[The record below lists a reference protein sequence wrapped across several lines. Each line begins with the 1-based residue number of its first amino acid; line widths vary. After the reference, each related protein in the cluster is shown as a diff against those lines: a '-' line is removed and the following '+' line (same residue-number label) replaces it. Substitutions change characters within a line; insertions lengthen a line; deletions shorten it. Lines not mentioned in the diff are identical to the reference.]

1 MRARIILALLFVTM
15 LAYGQEAKKNTEG
28 TPSQESIS
36 YVENEFIIWLEQG
49 VDAASFAARSNETI
63 APKELLSK
71 DLNIWLFEIKGDV
84 KHRDLIMQNLSR
96 NGDIRHIQN
105 NHTNISMRDV
115 TPDDTYYNQQWAPAK
130 MQLPKAWDEYTTGG
144 LTALGDT
151 IVVAVIDGGVFLNH
165 QDLNLWKNRHETPG
179 NGIDDDG
186 NGYID
191 DYHGWNAYTNNGN
204 IISDSHGTHVAGIV
218 GAIGNNGKGVAGV
231 NWAVKVLPIR
241 GSSGTESI
249 VVKAYSYVL
258 AQRKLYNETNGEKG
272 AFIVASNSSFGIDY
286 ANPNNYPIW
295 CSMYDEMGKQGIL
308 SAAAG
313 PNRNVNVDQVGDVP
327 STCASLYM
335 LGVTNTTNLDQKYV
349 SAGYGTTHIDIGAP
363 GTNIYSTMPNNAYA
377 NNTGTSMATPQVA
390 GVIALMYAAMPK
402 NMIES
407 CKADPAAFALK
418 VREFLLEGADE
429 LASLNNLVAGKRRL
443 NAYGA
448 IQKAVAYGNSVDEV
462 LSDND
467 VSIFP
472 NPTVGELR
480 VQGGVDRVE
489 VLDAAGKSVGVYE
502 MAGKNQDVINISHL
516 PTGVYLVKMNTSKGE
531 ILKKVVKE

>member
-15 LAYGQEAKKNTEG
+15 LAYGQEAKKNTVG

-49 VDAASFAARSNETI
+49 VDATSFAARSNEAI

-115 TPDDTYYNQQWAPAK
+115 TPDDTYYSQQWAPAK

-144 LTALGDT
+144 LTAMGDT

-179 NGIDDDG
+179 NGVDDDG

-204 IISDSHGTHVAGIV
+204 IMSDNHGTHVAGIV

-231 NWAVKVLPIR
+231 NWAVKVLPIQ

-272 AFIVASNSSFGIDY
+272 AFIVASNSSFGIDF
-286 ANPNNYPIW
+286 ADPSNYPIW

-472 NPTVGELR
+472 NPTAGELR

>member
-1 MRARIILALLFVTM
+1 MRVKIILALFFVTM
-15 LAYGQEAKKNTEG
+15 LAYGQEAKKNTG
-28 TPSQESIS
+28 VTPSQESTS

-49 VDAASFAARSNETI
+49 VDAASFAARSNEAI

-84 KHRDLIMQNLSR
+84 KHRGQIMQNLSR

-105 NHTNISMRDV
+105 NHTNITMRDV
-115 TPDDTYYNQQWAPAK
+115 TPDDPNYNQQWAPEK

-144 LTALGDT
+144 LTAMGDT
-151 IVVAVIDGGVFLNH
+151 IVVAVIDGGAFLNH
-165 QDLNLWKNRHETPG
+165 VDLNLWKNSHEIPG

-191 DYHGWNAYTNNGN
+191 DYHGWNVFSNNGN
-204 IISDSHGTHVAGIV
+204 VTSDDHGTHVAGII
-218 GAIGNNGKGVAGV
+218 GAVGNNGKGVAGV
-231 NWAVKVLPIR
+231 NWNVKVLPIR
-241 GSSGTESI
+241 GSSTSESI

-258 AQRKLYNETNGEKG
+258 AQRKLYNETNGAKG
-272 AFIVASNSSFGIDY
+272 AFIVATNSSFGVDY
-286 ANPNNYPIW
+286 GNPNNYPIW
-295 CSMYDEMGKQGIL
+295 CSMYDEMGKLGIL

-313 PNRNVNVDQVGDVP
+313 PNMNVNVDQVGDVP

-335 LGVTNTTNLDQKYV
+335 FGVTNTTKQDNKY
-349 SAGYGTTHIDIGAP
+349 SAAGYGTTHIDIGAP
-363 GTNIYSTMPNNAYA
+363 GTAIYSTMPNNSYGSM
-377 NNTGTSMATPQVA
+377 TGTSMATPQVA

-407 CKADPAAFALK
+407 CKEDPAAFALK

-448 IQKAVAYGNSVDEV
+448 IQKAVAYGNSVEEV
-462 LSDND
+462 LGDSG

-480 VQGGVDRVE
+480 IQGGVDRVE
-489 VLDAAGKSVGVYE
+489 ILDAAGKSVGVYE
-502 MAGKNQDVINISHL
+502 MAGKNQGVINISHL
-516 PTGVYLVKMNTSKGE
+516 PTGVYLLKMNTSKGE

>member
-15 LAYGQEAKKNTEG
+15 LAYGQEAKKNTVG

-49 VDAASFAARSNETI
+49 VDATSFAARSNEAI

-258 AQRKLYNETNGEKG
+258 ALRKLYNETNGEKG
-272 AFIVASNSSFGIDY
+272 AFIVASNSSFGIDF
-286 ANPNNYPIW
+286 ADPSNYPIW

-335 LGVTNTTNLDQKYV
+335 LGVTNTTNLDQKYI

-448 IQKAVAYGNSVDEV
+448 IQKAVAYGNSMDEV
-462 LSDND
+462 LSDSD

>member
-15 LAYGQEAKKNTEG
+15 LAYGQEAKKNTAG

-49 VDAASFAARSNETI
+49 VDATSFAARSNEAI

-272 AFIVASNSSFGIDY
+272 AFIVASNSSFGIDF
-286 ANPNNYPIW
+286 ADPSNYPIW

-335 LGVTNTTNLDQKYV
+335 LGVTNTTNLDQKYI

-448 IQKAVAYGNSVDEV
+448 IQKAVAYGNSMDEV
-462 LSDND
+462 LSDSD